1 MKNKKT
7 NNTSM
12 FPAIILIFVLL
23 LFISGIIF
31 YINSSSKKDLITQ
44 NDNNIS
50 EVLDGDKITTMD
62 FVSNQA
68 DELLKNIAYQ
78 DEEDRSKYC
87 RQEKNIEMPTDPKY
101 SNLKNLGQLFTAI
114 RCGNYQSKN
123 IQDGKFFTGIKLSLN
138 TFPNDELLSNLL
150 NLGFSC
156 EEGVDHK
163 DCKTWLLS
171 KAVDAKSL
179 IILEPFID
187 FFESDDCVN
196 CD

>member
-12 FPAIILIFVLL
+12 FPMLILIFVLL
-23 LFISGIIF
+23 FFISGIIF
-31 YINSSSKKDLITQ
+31 YINSTSKKELSTKGDNEISDLM
-44 NDNNIS
+44 
-50 EVLDGDKITTMD
+50 DGDKITTMD
-62 FVSNQA
+62 FISNQA
-68 DELLKNIAYQ
+68 DELLKNITYQ
-78 DEEDRSKYC
+78 DEEDLSKYC
-87 RQEKNIEMPTDPKY
+87 RQEENIEMPIDPKY
-101 SNLKNLGQLFTAI
+101 SNIKNLGQLFTAI
-114 RCGNYQSKN
+114 RCGNYQLKN
-123 IQDGKFFTGIKLSLN
+123 IKDGKFFSGIKLSLN

-156 EEGVDHK
+156 EEGVAHK

-187 FFESDDCVN
+187 FFESDED
-196 CD
+196 